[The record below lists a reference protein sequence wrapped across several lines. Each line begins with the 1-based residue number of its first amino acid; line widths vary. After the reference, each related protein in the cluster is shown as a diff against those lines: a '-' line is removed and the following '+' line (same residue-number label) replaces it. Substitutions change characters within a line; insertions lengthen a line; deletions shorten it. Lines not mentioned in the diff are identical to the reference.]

1 MLPKV
6 YLTARLVPNHTQP
19 RVVPSKE
26 RAAYSAAEAAIAK
39 RLPDTSETLPRH
51 LLDTCSRRR

>member
-1 MLPKV
+1 MNPLRLLPKV

-26 RAAYSAAEAAIAK
+26 R
-39 RLPDTSETLPRH
+39 
-51 LLDTCSRRR
+51 

>member
-19 RVVPSKE
+19 RVVPSKD
-26 RAAYSAAEAAIAK
+26 RVVYPAAEAAIAK
-39 RLPDTSETLPRH
+39 RLHGSEHASIHQRTCHTSA
-51 LLDTCSRRR
+51 